1 MFKKLLNYDK
11 ILLDKVR
18 GDILKA
24 MQIKKDDVLYDVVV
38 EKKTTTKNSYIRVK
52 EDLRIYVTCNIN
64 TTDKYIVDFVRLNYN
79 GICKMID
86 HQLRKKKE
94 ENYFL
99 YLGEKYEKVY
109 TDALSITLGNGKAY
123 IHKNLDIDRWYKKQA
138 ETIFKERLDF
148 WYNRFSKKIPE
159 PSLWIRKMKSRWG
172 VCNTKSHNITLNL
185 ELIKRNP
192 IYLDYVI
199 VHELSHLV
207 YPNHSRSFW
216 NLVGQNYPNYKE
228 VRKEMKEF

>member
-1 MFKKLLNYDK
+1 MFYGR

-18 GDILKA
+18 GDILKPI
-24 MQIKKDDVLYDVVV
+24 QIKKDDELYDVIV
-38 EKKTTTKNSYIRVK
+38 EKKKTTKNSYIRVK
-52 EDLRIYVTCNIN
+52 DDLKIHVTCNIN
-64 TTDKYIVDFVRLNYN
+64 TKDQYIVDFIRLNYK

-86 HQLRKKKE
+86 HQLKKKQDSM
-94 ENYFL
+94 YFL
-99 YLGEKYEKVY
+99 YLGERYEIVY
-109 TDALSITLGNGKAY
+109 VDSLSVTLGKGRAY
-123 IHKNLDIDRWYKKQA
+123 FSKNLDLDRWYKKQA
-138 ETIFKERLDF
+138 ESLFKERLEF
-148 WYNRFSKKIPE
+148 WYNRFSRKIPK

-185 ELIKRNP
+185 ELIKRDP

-207 YPNHSRSFW
+207 YANHSKSFW
-216 NLVGQNYPNYKE
+216 NVVGENYPNYKE